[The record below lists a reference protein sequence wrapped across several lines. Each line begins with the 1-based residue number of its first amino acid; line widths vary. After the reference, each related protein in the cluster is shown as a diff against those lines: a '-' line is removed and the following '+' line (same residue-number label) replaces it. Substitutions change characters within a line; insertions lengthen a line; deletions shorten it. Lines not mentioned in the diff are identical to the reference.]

1 MAARCATEAPE
12 FEQSDA
18 QARESDRVYGR
29 RVNSDDLIGRLPE
42 AYAVALRLHRRGR
55 DDVIADQLGIAPQS
69 VAALLRVAEAKLE
82 RLRSST
88 DAPKPAGRMSRGD
101 EDE

>member
-1 MAARCATEAPE
+1 VDP
-12 FEQSDA
+12 
-18 QARESDRVYGR
+18 
-29 RVNSDDLIGRLPE
+29 DDLIGRLPE
-42 AYAVALRLHRRGR
+42 AYAIALRLHERGR
-55 DDVIADQLGIAPQS
+55 DEAIAEQLGIAPQS